1 MSNIIKIKAGSGI
14 PTTSDIV
21 DRELAFDRS
30 GNKLYI
36 NDSGTIVNLSG
47 AQGGGA
53 SDTTGAVTF
62 TAQAGETLSK
72 GDVVYIS
79 GLSGNTPIVSKAD
92 ADDAN
97 KMPAFGLASTAASL
111 NNSVEVVTFGILEN
125 FDTSSFTQGTVVY
138 VSTTAGS
145 LASSAPAGE
154 SSLIQN
160 IGYVVRSHAST
171 GAVKIGG
178 AGRTNAT
185 PNLNQNKIFLGNASN
200 QAEATA
206 LSSIGLSS
214 FNNDSGFTTNVGDIT
229 GVTAGSGL
237 SGGGTSGTVTLSH
250 ADTSSQAS
258 VDNSGRTYIQ
268 DITLDTY
275 GHVTGITSATET
287 VTDTTYSA
295 GSGLDLTGTTFSHT
309 DTSSASNLTASSRT
323 YVTGLTFDTYGH
335 VTGYSTG
342 TETVTD
348 TNTTYSASTGLSLTG
363 TAFSINFKDEDD
375 MLSNSALHAATQ
387 QSIKAYV
394 DTKVAAVVDSA
405 PAALDTLNE
414 LAAALGDDANFS
426 TTTST
431 ALGNRLRVD
440 TAAQGLTGT
449 QQANAITNLG
459 ITATKAEL
467 NYVDGVTSNIQTQLN
482 AKQSSTTFTS
492 NGMLSGRTTT
502 SIDTVGDS
510 DGLSINYLSSSA
522 TGKPAGTDHSLLT
535 MSYSSAWQ
543 NQIAQDWRNDGRMYI
558 RGQNNGTWSSWHQVW
573 SDDDFA
579 NNSSN
584 WNTAYGWGNHA
595 SAGYLTSSSGLNAS
609 NLTSGTVNNARLNTD
624 MQLTSGAPRYRL
636 QESDVTN
643 TPNWWMIADGGNLS
657 FRLNNTGTYPL
668 VFQTNATNDAVT
680 GINLGYS
687 TSITGTLEINNRITS
702 TGTEG
707 FTIGNYANYDR
718 IANDANTFKFITD
731 GNAYAN
737 MAFATVTTG
746 TWNGNAIANA
756 YVADLPTSKITS
768 GTFSSAR
775 MPASFGADAVTQDN
789 ITNRAESGFYQTST
803 GTTAEGWPI
812 TNNSYQHMI
821 ATTHSNDSNYFSMQI
836 AGSFYDQNFYG
847 RKTNNSGTQSWV
859 RFLTTADEGT
869 GNGIDA
875 DTLDGLHGSSYW
887 TKSGSWAGDLTSNG
901 WTRVQGVSSG
911 GGEFVLAQKSG
922 QISTLID
929 GSYFAYEGGGFWS
942 SSNSAYGNATG
953 FQATGSDT
961 ITVKQADGGRGDIVV
976 TGQIYGGF
984 GTLTTGGTADWN
996 HSSNARAGNGY
1007 TLLLGNA
1014 TNGHNF
1020 DTNYYHTLGFEYN
1033 SKDGTGNVTQL
1044 AIPYTGSTIAFRSRY
1059 NGTWGSWYKVLTTAD
1074 EGSGNGIDA
1083 DTVDGIQGSSF
1094 LRSDAADTFT
1104 GKLTGSN
1111 TAVCLGYD
1119 SGSTNSFQ
1127 CSNWF
1132 RSSGDSGW
1140 YNGTW
1145 AGGIYMIDGTWVRTY
1160 NNRAFYA
1167 GGQIASAGDV
1177 TAYYSDERLK
1187 TKIETI
1193 DNAVDK
1199 VMSLEG
1205 FIYEENELAEE
1216 LGYTNKGKRQ
1226 SGVSAQQVE
1235 KVLPEAVT
1243 LAPFDMET
1251 DKHSGEITSKSG
1263 ENYLTVKY
1271 EKLVPLLIQAIKEQQ
1286 QQINELKEQLNG

>member
-1 MSNIIKIKAGSGI
+1 MANTIKIKAGSGV

-21 DRELAFDRS
+21 DKELAFDRS

-62 TAQAGETLSK
+62 TAQAGEALSK

-92 ADDAN
+92 ADDSN
-97 KMPAFGLASTAASL
+97 KMPAFGLAAETASL

-145 LASSAPAGE
+145 LASSAPTGE

-160 IGYVVRSHAST
+160 IGYIVRSHAST

-237 SGGGTSGTVTLSH
+237 SGGGTSGSVTLSH

-295 GSGLDLTGTTFSHT
+295 GSGIDLTGTTFSHT

-323 YVTGLTFDTYGH
+323 YVTALTFDTYGH

-467 NYVDGVTSNIQTQLN
+467 NYVDGVTSNIQTQL
-482 AKQSSTTFTS
+482 
-492 NGMLSGRTTT
+492 
-502 SIDTVGDS
+502 
-510 DGLSINYLSSSA
+510 DG
-522 TGKPAGTDHSLLT
+522 K
-535 MSYSSAWQ
+535 
-543 NQIAQDWRNDGRMYI
+543 
-558 RGQNNGTWSSWHQVW
+558 
-573 SDDDFA
+573 
-579 NNSSN
+579 
-584 WNTAYGWGNHA
+584 
-595 SAGYLTSSSGLNAS
+595 LTSSSGLNAS
-609 NLTSGTVNNARLNTD
+609 NLTSGTINNARLNTD
-624 MQLTSGAPRYRL
+624 MQLTSAAPRYRL

-687 TSITGTLEINNRITS
+687 TAITGTLEINNRITS

-707 FTIGNYANYDR
+707 FTIGNYAGYDR
-718 IANDANTFKFITD
+718 IANDLNTFKFVTD
-731 GNAYAN
+731 GNGYAN
-737 MAFATVTTG
+737 MAFGTVTTG
-746 TWNGNAIANA
+746 TWGGSVIASA
-756 YVADLPTSKITS
+756 YLDADTAHLS
-768 GTFSSAR
+768 GTQTFTGAKTFSSDIISNGIEVGTAY
-775 MPASFGADAVTQDN
+775 GADAQYLGIKRSAASANDYIIIQGSGSDAGSTYITAGSGKNVNIRPDSNSTTNQLVVSSSGTTIGGNTVWHAGNDGSTSGLDADLLDGHHASAFLGVSAKAADSELLDGIDSSAFLRSNVADTIGAQLTMGTQTSLVASN
-789 ITNRAESGFYQTST
+789 YGHGVFGVYHATKYQHVWSMGTAYKGPADGTST
-803 GTTAEGWPI
+803 GTIGNLYGLAWSYNPDYGAAGNNAQSKTGLDHQLLLAMNGVTKTALGNGMWTSGHI
-812 TNNSYQHMI
+812 TLGTNNYALYGIDTSSQVRNLIRVDGSNNILLGDANLSGQTHLYPTTYAQINTNSGYVQIGPQNTSWNHIQTDRPGNYFDKKVIVDTGVIGSYNEDLQLQRANSTDDMI
-821 ATTHSNDSNYFSMQI
+821 SIEASAQNFIIDATTRMRLTSSGLDVLNNIYF
-836 AGSFYDQNFYG
+836 
-847 RKTNNSGTQSWV
+847 
-859 RFLTTADEGT
+859 GT
-869 GNGIDA
+869 GNIWQ
-875 DTLDGLHGSSYW
+875 LDQ
-887 TKSGSWAGDLTSNG
+887 GSW
-901 WTRVQGVSSG
+901 
-911 GGEFVLAQKSG
+911 
-922 QISTLID
+922 
-929 GSYFAYEGGGFWS
+929 
-942 SSNSAYGNATG
+942 
-953 FQATGSDT
+953 
-961 ITVKQADGGRGDIVV
+961 
-976 TGQIYGGF
+976 
-984 GTLTTGGTADWN
+984 TGGSANQANMMLSGAAGTFGF
-996 HSSNARAGNGY
+996 HSNTS
-1007 TLLLGNA
+1007 
-1014 TNGHNF
+1014 
-1020 DTNYYHTLGFEYN
+1020 
-1033 SKDGTGNVTQL
+1033 
-1044 AIPYTGSTIAFRSRY
+1044 
-1059 NGTWGSWYKVLTTAD
+1059 
-1074 EGSGNGIDA
+1074 
-1083 DTVDGIQGSSF
+1083 TVDILCDGNI
-1094 LRSDAADTFT
+1094 RAYAD
-1104 GKLTGSN
+1104 
-1111 TAVCLGYD
+1111 V
-1119 SGSTNSFQ
+1119 
-1127 CSNWF
+1127 
-1132 RSSGDSGW
+1132 
-1140 YNGTW
+1140 
-1145 AGGIYMIDGTWVRTY
+1145 V
-1160 NNRAFYA
+1160 
-1167 GGQIASAGDV
+1167 
-1177 TAYYSDERLK
+1177 AYYSDIRLK
-1187 TKIETI
+1187 EKFEPITNAIEKVESLDTFTYESN
-1193 DNAVDK
+1193 DLAKKYGYGDEYDK
-1199 VMSLEG
+1199 L
-1205 FIYEENELAEE
+1205 I
-1216 LGYTNKGKRQ
+1216 GKRKV
-1226 SGVSAQQVE
+1226 GVSAQQVQE
-1235 KVLPEAVT
+1235 VLPEAVA
-1243 LAPFDMET
+1243 LAPFDSVKNEDGT
-1251 DKHSGEITSKSG
+1251 VSSKSG